1 MDQAVEELCHAF
13 LQLGLDMRQQAV
25 FHSSPRWN
33 LSLSTSSSVM
43 DTNNG
48 GRKIQSDIKI
58 KHDYESMGP
67 QTTTA
72 VAATTDYT
80 RFV

>member
-1 MDQAVEELCHAF
+1 M
-13 LQLGLDMRQQAV
+13 
-25 FHSSPRWN
+25 FHSSPRWT

-43 DTNNG
+43 DTNG
-48 GRKIQSDIKI
+48 GRKIQSDIKN

-72 VAATTDYT
+72 AVATTDYT
-80 RFV
+80 RFL